1 MNNFFIKLIQQL
13 AAFDNTAIFAVSIV
27 PYSFFLFFLYK
38 IKSINN
44 FIKIGFSLTVLF
56 VIITIIISLYTL
68 TYLDKTLVEVDL
80 LHGSAELFLTIS
92 DFVILIGFIQM
103 LKKLEVKNS

>member
-1 MNNFFIKLIQQL
+1 MNNFFIRLIEKL
-13 AAFDNTAIFAVSIV
+13 AVFDNTAIFAVSIV

-38 IKSINN
+38 TKSINN
-44 FIKIGFSLTVLF
+44 LIKIGFSLTVLF
-56 VIITIIISLYTL
+56 VFLTIIISIFTL
-68 TYLDKTLVEVDL
+68 TYLDKTLVEVDF

-103 LKKLEVKNS
+103 LKELEVKNS